1 MTTRRVSL
9 DEIPDLVPKDRPFV
23 ETSHGGPVRE
33 NEFVAWGRSKFREI
47 KPEETITPPSPDE
60 GGVEQAGEEPP
71 IEPAAEEAP
80 QPEVQI
86 EVPPPPPPLPPPV
99 DEDPPPS
106 AQEILDAIEKARE
119 EGRATGY
126 AQGVAA
132 SRQELSEAVL
142 ALRSLA
148 AELPVLADEV
158 RQHAAAMMA
167 QHVRRIAQDLAGT
180 VFAEIPD
187 AFLERIRRS
196 AELFVRANSEFSL
209 FVSHHDLKALTKAL
223 AGEEIFNDIKISAD
237 PDLMRGAFRLSSRDL
252 EVVDTPVIE
261 GGEEDQT

>member
-9 DEIPDLVPKDRPFV
+9 DEIPGLVPKDRPFV
-23 ETSHGGPVRE
+23 ETSHGGPAQE
-33 NEFVAWGRSKFREI
+33 SEFVAWGRSKFREI
-47 KPEETITPPSPDE
+47 KKEEQVPALPPADLVHE
-60 GGVEQAGEEPP
+60 DAEAQAEPP
-71 IEPAAEEAP
+71 VDVVVEPEP
-80 QPEVQI
+80 QPEA
-86 EVPPPPPPLPPPV
+86 PPPPPPPPPV

-148 AELPVLADEV
+148 AELPVQADEV
-158 RQHAAAMMA
+158 RQRAAAMMA

-180 VFAEIPD
+180 VFAE
-187 AFLERIRRS
+187 
-196 AELFVRANSEFSL
+196 LFVRANSEFSM
-209 FVSHHDLKALTKAL
+209 FVSPQDLKALTQAL
-223 AGEEIFNDIKISAD
+223 QGEEIFNDIKITAD
-237 PDLMRGAFRLSSRDL
+237 LDLMRGAFRLSSRDL

-261 GGEEDQT
+261 GGEEDQD

>member
-1 MTTRRVSL
+1 MNTRRVSL
-9 DEIPDLVPKDRPFV
+9 DEIPGLVPKDRPFV
-23 ETSHGGPVRE
+23 ETNHGGPVKE
-33 NEFVAWGRSKFREI
+33 NEFVAWGRSKFREL
-47 KPEETITPPSPDE
+47 KTEEQVPALPPADTQQ
-60 GGVEQAGEEPP
+60 GDAGEASQQEPV
-71 IEPAAEEAP
+71 EEVAAEVP
-80 QPEVQI
+80 VQPEA
-86 EVPPPPPPLPPPV
+86 PPPPPPPPPV

-106 AQEILDAIEKARE
+106 AQEIIEAIEKARE

-142 ALRSLA
+142 ALRSIA
-148 AELPVLADEV
+148 AELPVQADEV
-158 RQHAAAMMA
+158 RQRASAMMA

-180 VFAEIPD
+180 VFADIPE

-196 AELFVRANSEFSL
+196 AELFVRANSEFTL
-209 FVSHHDLKALTKAL
+209 YVSAPDLKSLSQALQ
-223 AGEEIFNDIKISAD
+223 GEEIFADIKIQSD

-261 GGEEDQT
+261 GGEEDPA

>member
-9 DEIPDLVPKDRPFV
+9 DEIPGLVPKDRPFV
-23 ETSHGGPVRE
+23 ETSHGGPEKE

-47 KPEETITPPSPDE
+47 KPDEPVSPPPSPETTQDNNE
-60 GGVEQAGEEPP
+60 AQAEPETDVVVEPE
-71 IEPAAEEAP
+71 P
-80 QPEVQI
+80 QPEA
-86 EVPPPPPPLPPPV
+86 PPPPPPPPPV

-126 AQGVAA
+126 AQGIAA

-142 ALRSLA
+142 ALRSMA
-148 AELPVLADEV
+148 AELPVQADEV
-158 RQHAAAMMA
+158 RQQAAAMMA

-180 VFAEIPD
+180 VFAEIPET
-187 AFLERIRRS
+187 FLERIRRS
-196 AELFVRANSEFSL
+196 AELFVRANSEFQL
-209 FVSHHDLKALTKAL
+209 FVSPHDLNALTKAL
-223 AGEEIFNDIKISAD
+223 QGEEIFNDIKVSAD
-237 PDLMRGAFRLSSRDL
+237 HDLMRGAFRLSSRDL

>member
-9 DEIPDLVPKDRPFV
+9 DEIPGLVPKDRPFV
-23 ETSHGGPVRE
+23 ETSHGGPAQE
-33 NEFVAWGRSKFREI
+33 SEFVAWGRSKFREI
-47 KPEETITPPSPDE
+47 KKEEQVPALPPADLVHE
-60 GGVEQAGEEPP
+60 DAEAQAEPP
-71 IEPAAEEAP
+71 VDVVVEPEP
-80 QPEVQI
+80 QPEA
-86 EVPPPPPPLPPPV
+86 PPPPPPPPPV

-148 AELPVLADEV
+148 AELPVQADEV
-158 RQHAAAMMA
+158 RQRAAAMMA

-180 VFAEIPD
+180 VFAEIPE

-209 FVSHHDLKALTKAL
+209 FVSPQDLKALTQAL
-223 AGEEIFNDIKISAD
+223 QGEEIFNDIKITAD
-237 PDLMRGAFRLSSRDL
+237 LDLMRGAFRLSSRDL

-261 GGEEDQT
+261 GGEEDQD

>member
-1 MTTRRVSL
+1 METRRVSL

-33 NEFVAWGRSKFREI
+33 NEFVAWGRSKFKEI
-47 KPEETITPPSPDE
+47 KPENTVAESPQEGAPDE
-60 GGVEQAGEEPP
+60 GGEPQAEQVIEEVVAQ
-71 IEPAAEEAP
+71 EPEP
-80 QPEVQI
+80 NI
-86 EVPPPPPPLPPPV
+86 PPPPPLPPPV
-99 DEDPPPS
+99 EEDPPPS
-106 AQEILDAIEKARE
+106 AQEIVEAIEKARE

-132 SRQELSEAVL
+132 ARQELSEAIL

-148 AELPVLADEV
+148 AELPVQADEV
-158 RQHAAAMMA
+158 RQRASAVMA

-196 AELFVRANSEFSL
+196 ADLFVRANSEFTL
-209 FVSHHDLKALTKAL
+209 FVSAPDLRALTQAL
-223 AGEEIFNDIKISAD
+223 QGDEIFSDIKIAAD

-261 GGEEDQT
+261 GGEEDQL